1 MVVSADAAN
10 VTFSG
15 TKKQQALAAKVF
27 ELLRWQGQFLS
38 SDATIR
44 VRMTSVVEGLGKHG
58 ESATVAEATAAIAAN
73 KAVFV
78 IDGTG
83 DDAVLMTTRD
93 GRVPVL
99 EIVPDTSHSFAQRFM
114 TPLPKPATPLVRRE
128 RTRVDRVWEGLAGL
142 SEEFAAPRLE
152 FGRAEI
158 VRREDERI
166 VSQAERDAAAL
177 AASTDDLAVAGMV
190 GEQSDRDV
198 AGTAGVDDTDE
209 AVIATVPAAGELP
222 ETPVAAGTVTVE
234 APEDI
239 ASGPDTTVEA
249 PEAATAAIDD
259 VIGGPA
265 TADEAALSETAADSV
280 VVPVAPAPPVEV
292 VVPVVAVAPPTPVR
306 PAPAAMAARADLAN
320 ADVADL
326 AAAITEQLRGDNRVA
341 HFGGQVWSEDRVP
354 RFSRG
359 DLRRIKD
366 YIEEQ
371 EQPLTD
377 TALVQDILGIRPQT
391 PDFEAMRFA
400 LNFRLSRE
408 HRDYDFVGTGD
419 QRFWS
424 ISNLAQIGTTRRK
437 PNEIGT
443 DYRFLL
449 DEAPA
454 APGFRTQQSVD
465 HVVTFYEYI
474 HGLLPMDANLQ
485 SILPAPLMPDQRS
498 AVLTFETPQS
508 FTTYLVELRYPSP
521 NRGGFILGLD
531 DFYAENVVPGA
542 ILSITATENDGH
554 FRIEY
559 ISQANQNE
567 RLLELD
573 ERRTAR
579 YVFRPTAFHCGV
591 EDDYLLSEER
601 FPRLASEKPLDDK
614 ARRRPESVIAA
625 TFERIGG
632 QQDGLGYS
640 VSFGRLFTAVNVERP
655 MSERLLRQTLEG
667 DESGAFAKDPEGDDV
682 YTYVPS
688 RPTG

>member
-10 VTFSG
+10 VTFTG
-15 TKKQQALAAKVF
+15 TKKQQALAARIF
-27 ELLRWQGQFLS
+27 ELLRWQGQFLA

-44 VRMTSVVEGLGKHG
+44 VVLASVVDGLGKQG
-58 ESATVAEATAAIAAN
+58 EVATATEVNAALSAN
-73 KAVFV
+73 TAVFGV
-78 IDGTG
+78 EGAG
-83 DDAVLMTTRD
+83 DDVVVLTTRD
-93 GRVPVL
+93 GRVPVEAVL
-99 EIVPDTSHSFAQRFM
+99 DTSHSFVHRFM
-114 TPLPKPATPLVRRE
+114 TPLPKPTTPLVRRE
-128 RTRVDRVWEGLAGL
+128 RTSTDRVWEGLAGL
-142 SEEFAAPRLE
+142 SEEFEAPRPS

-158 VRREDERI
+158 VPRQDERI
-166 VSQAERDAAAL
+166 VTQAERDAAA
-177 AASTDDLAVAGMV
+177 AAIEAESDAEDVIIDDIEAGDA
-190 GEQSDRDV
+190 S
-198 AGTAGVDDTDE
+198 GTVDEFTTGADGVDVPAE
-209 AVIATVPAAGELP
+209 AVIITVPTPVLQTDSIEVENAAVAAAGSTDQTIDLDSDDLVEVAADEAEDGVVAVTPHEP
-222 ETPVAAGTVTVE
+222 ETPAAVAAPPV
-234 APEDI
+234 A
-239 ASGPDTTVEA
+239 
-249 PEAATAAIDD
+249 
-259 VIGGPA
+259 
-265 TADEAALSETAADSV
+265 
-280 VVPVAPAPPVEV
+280 PVAPAP
-292 VVPVVAVAPPTPVR
+292 APR
-306 PAPAAMAARADLAN
+306 PAPPAMAARAGLAN
-320 ADVADL
+320 ADLADL
-326 AAAITEQLRGDNRVA
+326 TAAIGEQLAGDNRIAV
-341 HFGGQVWSEDRVP
+341 FGDQIWSEDRVP

-377 TALVQDILGIRPQT
+377 TALVQDILNVRPQT

-408 HRDYDFVGTGD
+408 HRDYDFVGTRD

-449 DEAPA
+449 DEVPA
-454 APGFRTQQSVD
+454 GTTFRTQQSID
-465 HVVTFYEYI
+465 HVVSFYEYI

-485 SILPAPLMPDQRS
+485 SILPAPIMADQRS

-554 FRIEY
+554 YRVEY

-591 EDDYLLSEER
+591 EDDYVLSEER

-614 ARRRPESVIAA
+614 ARRRPENVIAA
-625 TFERIGG
+625 TFERIGD

-640 VSFGRLFTAVNVERP
+640 ASFSRLFTAVNIERP
-655 MSERLLRQTLEG
+655 MSERLLRQTLES

-688 RPTG
+688 RPAG